1 MFTKTFRLIQFL
13 LNLVLRPS
21 ALILFLVSGVDVA
34 GAKTEFTPVDRWY
47 EVFLGGAKVGYFQD
61 LMQKDG
67 EVIKSRNEF
76 VIQIKRTGQSIEMT
90 VEQETKEKV
99 SGELIDFL
107 VRHRWQVFPCLK
119 RGEWKGR
126 N

>member
-47 EVFLGGAKVGYFQD
+47 EVFLGGAKVG
-61 LMQKDG
+61 
-67 EVIKSRNEF
+67 
-76 VIQIKRTGQSIEMT
+76 
-90 VEQETKEKV
+90 
-99 SGELIDFL
+99 
-107 VRHRWQVFPCLK
+107 
-119 RGEWKGR
+119 
-126 N
+126 